1 VKRGFTLVELL
12 VVMAIISIL
21 AALLLPA
28 VQRAR
33 EQAKRTNCQRQLK
46 QFGDFLQMYANEH
59 DFSLPP
65 KDNMGGETLLDFES
79 LALLYP
85 DYLSD
90 RKLYLC
96 PSEPVDTLDET
107 YNDYFASVMCPYPD
121 VRPGMGHV
129 DDLSYIYIGA
139 QSYGLDEKAKASQFR
154 VMADNEEEGVEA
166 PSNKTWRV
174 NDSDNRDPDSPLDPS
189 LRPVSSIK
197 DHEDGFYR
205 YVEGLE
211 SEDNH
216 RDDGVNVL
224 YLDWHV
230 RFDGRRWPSPIGRF
244 DWEDA
249 GAGQWRKPDGSTET
263 KKEWVKVGDKWDV
276 TDHAP

>member
-1 VKRGFTLVELL
+1 
-12 VVMAIISIL
+12 
-21 AALLLPA
+21 
-28 VQRAR
+28 
-33 EQAKRTNCQRQLK
+33 
-46 QFGDFLQMYANEH
+46 MYANEH

-65 KDNMGGETLLDFES
+65 KDNMGGKTDRPPDYDS

-85 DYLSD
+85 DYVGA
-90 RKLYLC
+90 KKIFLC
-96 PSEPVDTLDET
+96 PSDTHDTLDAT
-107 YNDYFASVMCPYPD
+107 YSDYWSSVRCPYPD
-121 VRPGMGHV
+121 VRPGMGHI
-129 DDLSYIYIGA
+129 DDLSYIYIGT

-166 PSNKTWRV
+166 PSS
-174 NDSDNRDPDSPLDPS
+174 NDYRTKYPDNQDPKPIDPT
-189 LRPVSSIK
+189 LRPLSPTPDG
-197 DHEDGFYR
+197 DHPDGMYR

-211 SEDNH
+211 PEDNH

-249 GAGQWRKPDGSTET
+249 GAGLWRKPDGSTET